1 MITFNNL
8 FESIKILIGID
19 NNKER
24 IISYDEG
31 NKFDKKINIPFFEI
45 NVHNKNFINELF
57 YKLIELYFEKHN
69 IIYNNNINYI
79 AKVFVSCSLNNC
91 SNDKEI
97 LMFINT
103 KLYNIRL
110 KNIKNILF
118 PF

>member
-31 NKFDKKINIPFFEI
+31 NKFAKTINIPFFEI
-45 NVHNKNFINELF
+45 NLHNKNFINELL

-69 IIYNNNINYI
+69 IIKII
-79 AKVFVSCSLNNC
+79 SI
-91 SNDKEI
+91 I
-97 LMFINT
+97 LQNF
-103 KLYNIRL
+103 L
-110 KNIKNILF
+110 
-118 PF
+118 